1 MRTLFKIDKQKLKR
15 IIRPRCKNNG
25 VIVMNFYPQIARE
38 SYDAHGNYVPAWRK
52 YARLHPGV
60 KISNTCDIS
69 NFGPYS
75 PAYPTTNE
83 DWRFAMQEL
92 QPANKSILTVAG
104 SGDQAI
110 AFAISGAKD
119 IDTFDKTVFANVIMR
134 MKFSAIPT
142 LDYTQYKDFVN
153 GIANAKSVHDIPS
166 YDKIA
171 PKCPRNIIT
180 TTKQMNG
187 CKIFHNGC
195 GVRHEYMPTES
206 EYNIA
211 QQVIG
216 TKTFKFIWADL
227 QDLHN
232 YLNKSYDIIYLS
244 NIFEYFFQSEEI
256 TKVLNN
262 MKPFLNINGQIMLYT
277 SWMLA
282 DIAETIEHAAQ
293 ECGWGTVTSHEIKN
307 AAMLTLTRV
316 R

>member
-1 MRTLFKIDKQKLKR
+1 
-15 IIRPRCKNNG
+15 
-25 VIVMNFYPQIARE
+25 MNFCPKIARE
-38 SYDAHGNYVPAWRK
+38 SYNGRGNYVPVWCK
-52 YARLHPGV
+52 YVP
-60 KISNTCDIS
+60 KINNLADIS
-69 NFGPYS
+69 NFDPYS

-83 DWRFAMQEL
+83 DWRFAMQKL
-92 QPANKSILTVAG
+92 QPQNKSVLTVAG

-119 IDTFDKTVFANVIMR
+119 IDTFDKTVFANVIMQ

-153 GIANAKSVHDIPS
+153 GIADAKSVHDIPS

-171 PKCPRNIIT
+171 PKCPSNIII

-195 GVRHEYMPTES
+195 GVCHEYMPTES

-211 QQVIG
+211 QQVIS
-216 TKTFKFIWADL
+216 TKQVNFIWTNL
-227 QDLHN
+227 QDLHTH
-232 YLNKSYDIIYLS
+232 LDKSYDIIYLS
-244 NIFEYFFQSEEI
+244 NIFEDFYQGSKI
-256 TKVLNN
+256 TAALNN
-262 MKPFLNINGQIMLYT
+262 LRPFLNINGQIMLYT
-277 SWMLA
+277 SWILA

-293 ECGWGTVTSHEIKN
+293 ECEWGTVTSHEIKN

>member
-1 MRTLFKIDKQKLKR
+1 MKF
-15 IIRPRCKNNG
+15 C
-25 VIVMNFYPQIARE
+25 PQIARE
-38 SYDAHGNYVPAWRK
+38 SYDIHGNYVPAWRK
-52 YARLHPGV
+52 YMRTHPGV
-60 KISNTCDIS
+60 KISSASDIS

-92 QPANKSILTVAG
+92 QPANKSVLTVAG

-119 IDTFDKTVFANVIMR
+119 IDAFDKTVFANVIMK

-142 LDYTQYKDFVN
+142 LDYIQYQDFVN

-166 YDKIA
+166 FDKIA
-171 PKCPRNIIT
+171 PKCPRDIIT
-180 TTKQMNG
+180 TTKQMRG

-216 TKTFKFIWADL
+216 TKPVKFIWTDL
-227 QDLHN
+227 QELHN
-232 YLNKSYDIIYLS
+232 YLSKSYDIIYLS
-244 NIFEYFFQSEEI
+244 NIFEDFYQGNKI
-256 TKVLNN
+256 TAVINN
-262 MKPFLNINGQIMLYT
+262 LQPFLNMNGQIMLYT
-277 SWMLA
+277 SWILA

-293 ECGWGTVTSHEIKN
+293 ECGWGTVKSHETKN
-307 AAMLTLTRV
+307 AAMLTLTRT

>member
-1 MRTLFKIDKQKLKR
+1 
-15 IIRPRCKNNG
+15 
-25 VIVMNFYPQIARE
+25 MNFCPKIARE
-38 SYDAHGNYVPAWRK
+38 SYNGHGNYVPVWRK
-52 YARLHPGV
+52 YVP
-60 KISNTCDIS
+60 KINNLADIS
-69 NFGPYS
+69 NFDPYS

-83 DWRFAMQEL
+83 DWRFAMQKL
-92 QPANKSILTVAG
+92 QPQNKSVLTVAG

-119 IDTFDKTVFANVIMR
+119 IDTFDKTVFANVIMQ

-153 GIANAKSVHDIPS
+153 GIADAKSVHDIPS
-166 YDKIA
+166 YDKIE
-171 PKCPRNIIT
+171 PKCPSNIIT

-195 GVRHEYMPTES
+195 GVCHEYMPTES

-211 QQVIG
+211 QQVIS
-216 TKTFKFIWADL
+216 TKQVNFIWTNL
-227 QDLHN
+227 QDLHTH
-232 YLNKSYDIIYLS
+232 LDKSYDIIYLS
-244 NIFEYFFQSEEI
+244 NIFEDFYQGSKI
-256 TKVLNN
+256 TAALNN
-262 MKPFLNINGQIMLYT
+262 LRPFLNINGQIMLYT
-277 SWMLA
+277 SWILA

>member
-1 MRTLFKIDKQKLKR
+1 
-15 IIRPRCKNNG
+15 
-25 VIVMNFYPQIARE
+25 MNFCPKIARE
-38 SYDAHGNYVPAWRK
+38 SYNGHGNYVSAWRK
-52 YARLHPGV
+52 YVP
-60 KISNTCDIS
+60 KINNLADIS
-69 NFGPYS
+69 NFDPYS

-83 DWRFAMQEL
+83 DWRFAMQKL
-92 QPANKSILTVAG
+92 QPQNKSVLTVAG

-119 IDTFDKTVFANVIMR
+119 IDTFDKTVFANVIMQ

-153 GIANAKSVHDIPS
+153 GIADAKSVHDIPS

-171 PKCPRNIIT
+171 PKCPSNIIT

-195 GVRHEYMPTES
+195 GVCHEYMPTES

-211 QQVIG
+211 QQVIS
-216 TKTFKFIWADL
+216 TKQVNFIWTNL
-227 QDLHN
+227 QNLHTH
-232 YLNKSYDIIYLS
+232 LDKSYDIIYLS
-244 NIFEYFFQSEEI
+244 NIFEDFYQGSKI
-256 TKVLNN
+256 TAALNN
-262 MKPFLNINGQIMLYT
+262 LRPFLNINGQIMLYT
-277 SWMLA
+277 SWILA